1 MTRSAVRSRARPVRS
16 ERGSVSVQMVVIM
29 PLLFLI
35 AFTGLQAG
43 LYFYGRSGALSAA
56 TTGARAAAAEHGTAE
71 DCQRAAAAF
80 IASLGD
86 VLTQPR
92 IQCARTA
99 GEVGRLC
106 AELVYGYSPTP
117 EAGDFPALRAALD
130 ASLAGARLARDR
142 AGEALAG
149 VMIPEALDYPL

>member
-1 MTRSAVRSRARPVRS
+1 MTRPATRPRARPVRG
-16 ERGSVSVQMVVIM
+16 ERGSASVQMVVIM
-29 PLLFLI
+29 PLLFGI

-43 LYFYGRSGALSAA
+43 LYFYGRSTAMSAA

-80 IASLGD
+80 LTSLGD

-99 GEVGRLC
+99 TTITVEVSGNTLS
-106 AELVYGYSPTP
+106 VIPGWTP
-117 EAGDFPALRAALD
+117 QVVQRAVQQTE
-130 ASLAGARLARDR
+130 RITR
-142 AGEALAG
+142 
-149 VMIPEALDYPL
+149 